1 MENKNPT
8 SSYSQRSAGDYLP
21 ALIDKI
27 GPSLSKKENWS
38 AIYEIGCQ
46 IPANLTKS
54 LVFEVRLGE
63 NLQHTDFS
71 ICIQRSEA
79 NLLEQFL
86 KQESIRTSWATATV
100 NAIDRFSSLWNNP
113 ESVWHQKIHVIWF
126 EFDAGE
132 TSHPTLAPGFFFGLK
147 SVADFSI
154 DPEENLHNINSLLK
168 PLIGDNNGV
177 YQDALRTCITSLP
190 VGAHIFQI
198 GLFFNRLNF
207 PLRLCIT
214 RIDPGQIVPYLKSIG
229 YCGDLSR
236 IEKDV
241 EELAPL
247 CKVDLAIDIFERV
260 GDKIGLEC
268 HQMKGSPFEL
278 VEKDA
283 RFFDYLVEKQ
293 WCTLQKQTEMKAF
306 FGFSSFPE
314 LRDDDTE
321 NVWGAKRDIM
331 HCKLVYYSGVAI
343 EAKGYLLAEID
354 CFSPVEIVKNKL
366 LYNALKMK
374 TSGDFVNQVKKTV

>member
-1 MENKNPT
+1 M
-8 SSYSQRSAGDYLP
+8 SLHSQRSADDYLP
-21 ALIDKI
+21 ALINSI
-27 GPSLSKKENWS
+27 GSSLLKQGDRLT
-38 AIYEIGCQ
+38 IYEIGRQ
-46 IPANLTKS
+46 IPINLTKS

-63 NLQHTDFS
+63 KLQHTDFS

-86 KQESIRTSWATATV
+86 KQQTIRTSWATATV
-100 NAIDRFSSLWNNP
+100 NAIDRFSSLWSNP

-147 SVADFSI
+147 SVPDFSI
-154 DPEENLHNINSLLK
+154 DTEANLNNINSLLE
-168 PLIGDNNGV
+168 PLIGDNSSS
-177 YQDALRTCITSLP
+177 YQGTLRTCIASLP

-198 GLFFNRLNF
+198 GLFFNRPNF

-214 RIDPGQIVPYLKSIG
+214 RIDPGQIVPYLQSIG
-229 YCGDLSR
+229 YCGDLSQ

-241 EELAPL
+241 EEIAPL
-247 CKVDLAIDIFERV
+247 CKIDLAIDIYDRV
-260 GDKIGLEC
+260 GEKIGLEC

-283 RFFDYLVEKQ
+283 QFFDYLVKKQ
-293 WCTLQKQTEMKAF
+293 WCTPQKQIEMKAF
-306 FGFSSFPE
+306 FGFSAFPE
-314 LRDDDTE
+314 LRDDSTA

-331 HCKLVYYSGVAI
+331 HCKLVYHSGAAI
-343 EAKGYLLAEID
+343 EAKGYLLAEVD
-354 CFSPVEIVKNKL
+354 RFSSLEVVKNNL
-366 LYNALKMK
+366 LYKALDMK
-374 TSGDFVNQVKKTV
+374 NPGTFANQAEKSV